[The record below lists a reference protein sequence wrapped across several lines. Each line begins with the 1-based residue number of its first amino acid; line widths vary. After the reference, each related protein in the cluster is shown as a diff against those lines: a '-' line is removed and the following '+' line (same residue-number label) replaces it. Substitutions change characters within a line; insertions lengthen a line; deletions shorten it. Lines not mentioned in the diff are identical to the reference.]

1 MNSDV
6 DECSHIFQYGVI
18 AGFETVT
25 VSCLQIHE
33 LEALFMWVVSN
44 IGNLVTWMKTRFAF
58 LTLVRSRRNTLIA
71 IALFTV
77 FFIWILSRFMPHH
90 RPGQL
95 PDSPAY
101 DKVCLSDVLSKWKQG
116 VADDDVMITHNP
128 LEKLESPF
136 LAFVG
141 NGNIGVVASDNAY
154 LHLALRQPSMNWLKL
169 PFSPLVTARP
179 ANLWKPI
186 EAGVIDF
193 KQGMVHQFQ
202 TYSFS
207 HGCVIIENI
216 MYAHRSQPSVL
227 VQEVV
232 VINHGH
238 AGIQVLLKHE
248 GANSWKGS
256 TTKSLSFE
264 RTMDPSKAHYTVS
277 HGKIPHVDT
286 SEPDINVTVATSR
299 VPSEMTVQAQSSG
312 ILRHLTVV
320 RTSSVF
326 GREAAKPVKRVK
338 EIEQLQEEAKKELK
352 ALVSLDKPESLRTSH
367 ALAWTE
373 LLKTGLFV
381 DPHHDADT
389 PSGLEV
395 NSTLYYVLSSFP
407 TPASSSSSQ
416 TQKQEMEK
424 LLHIPDHC
432 FGGPPTMHSASLWPM
447 PRTEAGI
454 TKMAALWERL
464 LEQNGCSA
472 LVRAG
477 ATGIVQA
484 MTLSFGGL
492 QFSAG
497 HFEFAA
503 NPASLHTT
511 ITFRRIH
518 LYEDMDI
525 FLSVTVNEDNGHAE
539 KLIVKP
545 VKGGKTPLYACEA
558 GCQYDPVEVGETE
571 VTFPVRMTKPVTPLL
586 YISHNKSELLELR
599 KHVFIKD
606 AHEESLK
613 NRHVHHR
620 SGLPAK
626 FWVTIAFLIVGFHL
640 YLAKLIYS
648 ECFKEKD
655 IVRSKIYMS

>member
-1 MNSDV
+1 
-6 DECSHIFQYGVI
+6 
-18 AGFETVT
+18 
-25 VSCLQIHE
+25 
-33 LEALFMWVVSN
+33 MWVVSN
-44 IGNLVTWMKTRFAF
+44 IGNCVTWMKGRLAF
-58 LTLVRSRRNTLIA
+58 ITLVRSRRSTLIGIA
-71 IALFTV
+71 IFTV
-77 FFIWILSRFMPHH
+77 FFIWTISRFMPRH
-90 RPGQL
+90 RRGQL
-95 PDSPAY
+95 PEAPAY
-101 DKVCLSDVLSKWKQG
+101 DKVCLSDILAKWKQG
-116 VADDDVMITHNP
+116 TSDSDVVIIHKP
-128 LEKLESPF
+128 LEKLENPY
-136 LAFVG
+136 LPFVG
-141 NGNIGVVASDNAY
+141 NGNLGVVATDGSF
-154 LHLALRQPSMNWLKL
+154 LHIAFIQPSMHWLKL
-169 PFSPLVTARP
+169 PFSPLVTAKVADVP
-179 ANLWKPI
+179 KPR
-186 EAGVIDF
+186 EATVIDF
-193 KQGMVHQFQ
+193 KQGLVHQLQ
-202 TYSFS
+202 TYSYS
-207 HGCVIIENI
+207 HGCVIVENVV
-216 MYAHRSQPSVL
+216 YAHRSQSSVL

-232 VINHGH
+232 VVNHGH
-238 AGIQVLLKHE
+238 SGIKVLLAHE

-264 RTMDPSKAHYTVS
+264 RNMDPSKAHYTLS
-277 HGKIPHVDT
+277 HGQVAHVVK

-299 VPSEMTVQAQSSG
+299 VPTEMTVQGQSTG

-320 RTSSVF
+320 RTSSLF
-326 GREAAKPVKRVK
+326 GHVTKPAPAPVN
-338 EIEQLQEEAKKELK
+338 IEKLQEEAQKELR
-352 ALVSLDKPESLRTSH
+352 ALVSLDKPESLRESH
-367 ALAWTE
+367 TTAWKE
-373 LLKTGLFV
+373 LSETGLFV
-381 DPHHDADT
+381 DPHHDPDT

-395 NSTLYYVLSSFP
+395 NTTLYYVLSSFP
-407 TPASSSSSQ
+407 SLAHGASSPQ
-416 TQKQEMEK
+416 ARKDDIEK

-447 PRTEAGI
+447 PRTEAGVS
-454 TKMAALWERL
+454 KMAALWQRL

-472 LVRAG
+472 LVKAG
-477 ATGIVQA
+477 VIGIVQA
-484 MTLSFGGL
+484 ITLSFGGL

-511 ITFRRIH
+511 IIFRHIH

-525 FLSVTVNEDNGHAE
+525 YLTVLVNEETGHAE
-539 KLIVKP
+539 KLLVKP

-571 VTFPVRMTKPVTPLL
+571 VTFPVRMTRPVTPLL

-613 NRHVHHR
+613 NHHVHHR

>member
-1 MNSDV
+1 
-6 DECSHIFQYGVI
+6 
-18 AGFETVT
+18 
-25 VSCLQIHE
+25 
-33 LEALFMWVVSN
+33 MWLVSN
-44 IGNLVTWMKTRFAF
+44 IGNFVTWIKGRFAF
-58 LTLVRSRRNTLIA
+58 ITLVRSRRNTFIA
-71 IALFTV
+71 IAIFTV
-77 FFIWILSRFMPHH
+77 FFLWILSRFMPHH
-90 RPGQL
+90 RPGRL
-95 PDSPAY
+95 PESPAY

-116 VADDDVMITHNP
+116 VADGDVMVTHSP
-128 LEKLESPF
+128 LEKLENPF

-141 NGNIGVVASDNAY
+141 NGHIGVVATDHSY
-154 LHLALRQPSMNWLKL
+154 LHLALNQPSMNWLKL
-169 PFSPLVTARP
+169 PFSPLVTARA
-179 ANLWKPI
+179 ANVPKSV
-186 EAGVIDF
+186 EASVIDF
-193 KQGMVHQFQ
+193 KQGLVYHIQ

-207 HGCVIIENI
+207 HGCVIIENVV
-216 MYAHRSQPSVL
+216 YAHRSQPSVL
-227 VQEVV
+227 IQEVV

-238 AGIQVLLKHE
+238 AGIQVLLTHE

-264 RTMDPSKAHYTVS
+264 RTMDPSQAHYTLS
-277 HGKIPHVDT
+277 HGKIAHVDS

-299 VPSEMTVQAQSSG
+299 VPSEMTVQAQSTG

-320 RTSSVF
+320 HTSSVF
-326 GREAAKPVKRVK
+326 GHVAKPVQSV
-338 EIEQLQEEAKKELK
+338 EIEQLQEEAKKELRS
-352 ALVSLDKPESLRTSH
+352 LVSLDKPESLRTSH
-367 ALAWTE
+367 AIAWTE
-373 LLKTGLFV
+373 LLETGLFV
-381 DPHHDADT
+381 DPHHDPDT
-389 PSGLEV
+389 PAGLEV
-395 NSTLYYVLSSFP
+395 NSTMYYVLSSFP
-407 TPASSSSSQ
+407 SHPHTSN
-416 TQKQEMEK
+416 TQSPKDDMEK

-447 PRTEAGI
+447 PRTEAGV
-454 TKMAALWERL
+454 TKMAALWQRL

-472 LVRAG
+472 LVKAG
-477 ATGIVQA
+477 AFGIVQA
-484 MTLSFGGL
+484 ITLSFGGL

-503 NPASLHTT
+503 NPASLHTS
-511 ITFRRIH
+511 ITFRHIH

-525 FLSVTVNEDNGHAE
+525 YLTVMVNEDTGHAE

-558 GCQYDPVEVGETE
+558 GCQYDPVEVGESE
-571 VTFPVRMTKPVTPLL
+571 VTFPVRMTRPVTPLL

-613 NRHVHHR
+613 NHHVHHR